1 MSKVKDFVVNNIA
14 SWIIEIAILGV
25 VATVTISE
33 VRKTNEQTREMLTA
47 ISDFAGE
54 RKEGIANAV
63 DSITSEAQNIEID
76 GKVDVSK
83 ITLDDVKSIFRG
95 TNEDEDTE

>member
-1 MSKVKDFVVNNIA
+1 MKDFIA
-14 SWIIEIAILGV
+14 KNWPSWVIELTILGIV
-25 VATVTISE
+25 GMVTISE

-63 DSITSEAQNIEID
+63 DSIASEAQNIEID
-76 GKVDVSK
+76 GKVDVSE

-95 TNEDEDTE
+95 TNEEDEEE